1 MRIADLQKLFKK
13 MRKDVGNCTVTDIM
27 IDGNKI
33 NIVVQNDVDEV
44 LMHSHDFD
52 ENPLIKFLKNR
63 KPIDRSGI
71 YWGNKT
77 DAEMEEYN
85 KTAHW

>member
-1 MRIADLQKLFKK
+1 LPHTAQPEYPFPYTLRQDS
-13 MRKDVGNCTVTDIM
+13 
-27 IDGNKI
+27 GNKI
-33 NIVVQNDVDEV
+33 NIIVQNDVDEV

>member
-33 NIVVQNDVDEV
+33 NIIVQNDVDEV

-52 ENPLIKFLKNR
+52 ENL
-63 KPIDRSGI
+63 
-71 YWGNKT
+71 
-77 DAEMEEYN
+77 
-85 KTAHW
+85 